1 MSRKDRIGELGWIQ
15 TDSRDPERLASFW
28 GAVLG
33 VEVETRLGDPPS
45 FVNLA
50 PAGPGLP
57 RVCFQRVPEPKTT
70 KNRLHFD
77 VWVED
82 VETACRKVEA
92 LGAKRRDADDFHE
105 FGYSWRR
112 MSDPEGHEF
121 CLVYDAPRPS

>member
-1 MSRKDRIGELGWIQ
+1 M
-15 TDSRDPERLASFW
+15 ASFW

-33 VEVETRLGDPPS
+33 VEVEARLGDPPT

-50 PAGPGLP
+50 PVAPGVP
-57 RVCFQRVPEPKTT
+57 RVCFQRVPEPKTV

-77 VWVED
+77 VWVKN
-82 VETACRKVEA
+82 VEVACRKVEA
-92 LGAKRRDADDFHE
+92 LGAKRQDGEDFHE

-121 CLVYDAPRPS
+121 CLIYDAPRPT